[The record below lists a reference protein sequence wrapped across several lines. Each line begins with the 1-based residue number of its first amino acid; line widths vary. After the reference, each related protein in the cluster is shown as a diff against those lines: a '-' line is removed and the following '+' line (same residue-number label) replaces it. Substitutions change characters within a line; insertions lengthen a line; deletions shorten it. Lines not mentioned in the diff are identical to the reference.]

1 MKKTVFCIGIA
12 FASSVSANERTI
24 VSPLPIDYIGNV
36 NVTGVDVL
44 LRESAIP
51 TAAKL
56 DDRAEVRLS
65 QQQQSSK
72 TPPIDSRKSYAT
84 LPTVLMLSEVMSDR
98 FKKWNISGSRD
109 VKVVVT
115 LETLKLVNKSNM
127 IFGKPLPIPGGGVA
141 RLLLSAVSSDKYDHD
156 YDYEDDSFVGS
167 EDEIAGMVD
176 VYDIKSNL
184 RIGSYYVDIFRK
196 YEGLIPIPARG
207 PEIRE
212 KLGEAFSAAVASCLT
227 SESCVLGKDRLK

>member
-1 MKKTVFCIGIA
+1 MKKIIFCIGIA
-12 FASSVSANERTI
+12 FASSVNASERTI
-24 VSPLPIDYIGNV
+24 VSPLPVEYIGNV

-56 DDRAEVRLS
+56 DDRAEVRLD
-65 QQQQSSK
+65 QQEQSSK
-72 TPPIDSRKSYAT
+72 APPIDSRKSYAT

-98 FKKWNISGSRD
+98 FKKWNVSGSRD
-109 VKVVVT
+109 VKLVVT
-115 LETLKLVNKSNM
+115 LETLKLANKSNM

-141 RLLLSAVSSDKYDHD
+141 RLLLSAVSSEKYDHY
-156 YDYEDDSFVGS
+156 YDYGDDSFAGS

-176 VYDIKSNL
+176 VYDSKSNL

-196 YEGLIPIPARG
+196 YEGLIPIPTRG

-227 SESCVLGKDRLK
+227 SERCVLGKDRLK